1 MSGIC
6 EIFPDD
12 ESCQVPE
19 PEPEDPVIDDE
30 GEGEEE
36 EEEVADEEEGAEEG
50 EGEEEA
56 DAEPEEK
63 MDYSAAAATATADW
77 QRVKDM
83 SSMAMMASGVTA
95 NVTMALVAAS
105 WAASGAMEA
114 FRYRSASTYY
124 DAGKVG
130 TSGTNWWKTTDQIR
144 NYSSLAIGGIL
155 ALTSL
160 ASAFGGQTLL
170 NAQAWGIL
178 SLVGGLVGLVV
189 DVMRMIG
196 YDSYYSDSQT
206 TATAAAGAAAM
217 ALIKT
222 DAVWDAAAS
231 ADSMIAA
238 ASVMEGWYADVW
250 NALTDEE
257 QADEIAAW

>member
-19 PEPEDPVIDDE
+19 PEPEEPVIEDE

-36 EEEVADEEEGAEEG
+36 EEVAEEEGEEG
-50 EGEEEA
+50 EGEEGEEA

-95 NVTMALVAAS
+95 NVTMALIAAS

-130 TSGTNWWKTTDQIR
+130 TDGTNWWKTTDQIR

-178 SLVGGLVGLVV
+178 GLVGGLVGLVV

-206 TATAAAGAAAM
+206 TATAAAGASAM
-217 ALIKT
+217 NLIKT

>member
-1 MSGIC
+1 
-6 EIFPDD
+6 
-12 ESCQVPE
+12 
-19 PEPEDPVIDDE
+19 
-30 GEGEEE
+30 
-36 EEEVADEEEGAEEG
+36 
-50 EGEEEA
+50 
-56 DAEPEEK
+56 

-95 NVTMALVAAS
+95 NVTMALIAAS

-178 SLVGGLVGLVV
+178 GLVGGLVGLVV

-206 TATAAAGAAAM
+206 TATAAA
-217 ALIKT
+217 
-222 DAVWDAAAS
+222 
-231 ADSMIAA
+231 A

-257 QADEIAAW
+257 QADEIAAWQETIATRAEAVAEARAGLAPAEEEEAEEGEEGEEGEEDAEGEEG